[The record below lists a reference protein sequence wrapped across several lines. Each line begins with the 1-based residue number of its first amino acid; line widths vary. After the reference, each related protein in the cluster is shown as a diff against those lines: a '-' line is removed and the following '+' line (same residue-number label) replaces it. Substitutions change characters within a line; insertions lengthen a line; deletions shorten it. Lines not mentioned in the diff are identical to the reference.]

1 MSARD
6 TRLDTI
12 RREID
17 ALDAELLE
25 LLNRRGRRAL
35 EVAAVKDCKA
45 EPRYYRPER
54 ETALLRRLVAAN
66 GGPLSDEEVM
76 RLFREIVSTCR
87 ALEQRLEIRC
97 TTVGEACAAIGHF
110 GGAVDIRSASNA
122 AEALDAIEAGRSDY
136 AMIEFSRSGLA
147 SPVVADLPDRGLS
160 LCGEWYA
167 QGGERFV
174 VIGRELVP
182 PTENDW
188 VSFILQTQDLMSIES
203 WCKNSNVRVRSTPI
217 AEHSSSSVVDVAMRV
232 NEARF
237 ERFVARFGGGVLGTY
252 PDSRAGVGSE

>member
-1 MSARD
+1 MSTNGTDRTHEASRSTAAASCRNRSRIVSARD

-97 TTVGEACAAIGHF
+97 TTVGEGVR
-110 GGAVDIRSASNA
+110 GNRPLRRRSRHSFRVECRGSARR
-122 AEALDAIEAGRSDY
+122 DRGRSLRLRHDRVLPIGPCITGRRRPPRPWTF
-136 AMIEFSRSGLA
+136 ALRR
-147 SPVVADLPDRGLS
+147 VVRARRRAIRRDR
-160 LCGEWYA
+160 A
-167 QGGERFV
+167 
-174 VIGRELVP
+174 
-182 PTENDW
+182 
-188 VSFILQTQDLMSIES
+188 
-203 WCKNSNVRVRSTPI
+203 
-217 AEHSSSSVVDVAMRV
+217 
-232 NEARF
+232 
-237 ERFVARFGGGVLGTY
+237 
-252 PDSRAGVGSE
+252 RAGAAHGKTTGCRSSCRHKI